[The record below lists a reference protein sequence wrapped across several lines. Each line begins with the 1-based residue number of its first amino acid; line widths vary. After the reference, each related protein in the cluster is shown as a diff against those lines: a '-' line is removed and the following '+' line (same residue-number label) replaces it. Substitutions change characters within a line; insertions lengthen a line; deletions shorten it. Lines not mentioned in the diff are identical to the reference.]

1 MAELERLHSAANF
14 VYRSSG
20 CSTVGRAVAS
30 NIRDTRFKSSH
41 QQFLLT
47 NNCIEKTIVKNKEA
61 ENGPNLNK
69 NVLGVGPGRRRV
81 PLTSVLAVIHAEKYF
96 LFILFNLKSA
106 VSLCFAACNK
116 V

>member
-14 VYRSSG
+14 VYKSSV

-69 NVLGVGPGRRRV
+69 NVFRSGPR
-81 PLTSVLAVIHAEKYF
+81 
-96 LFILFNLKSA
+96 
-106 VSLCFAACNK
+106 
-116 V
+116 